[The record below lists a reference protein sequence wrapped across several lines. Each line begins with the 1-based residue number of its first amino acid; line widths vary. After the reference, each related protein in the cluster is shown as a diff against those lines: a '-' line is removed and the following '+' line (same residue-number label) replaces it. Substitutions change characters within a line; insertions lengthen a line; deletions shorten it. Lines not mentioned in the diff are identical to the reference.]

1 MRNSADGRGKPPGD
15 SPVPPADVPRRRGR
29 PRKDGAARPDTGQV
43 QSLLRGLGLL
53 ERLAETDQGMGLT
66 ELALAVG
73 LAPSTAHRLLRSL
86 EKRHFVHHDAERGLW
101 FIGVRAFAIGNAF
114 LRGQDF
120 VALAWPVMRR
130 LMESVGETVNLAV
143 LEGGHAVY
151 LAQVECHEVMR
162 ASARPGARAPLHGSG
177 VGKALLAAV
186 PAEEAAALL
195 GKGPLPRFTPKTV
208 TAPAD
213 LRPQLPLVRRQG
225 FAVDDEEQT
234 VGMRC
239 VAAPVFGA
247 DGRPVAAVSV
257 SGPTARIGNARMAE
271 LGRRVAQAAR
281 EITVATGGKPPA

>member
-1 MRNSADGRGKPPGD
+1 MRNFADGHGD
-15 SPVPPADVPRRRGR
+15 PPAPPAEPPRRRGR
-29 PRKDGAARPDTGQV
+29 PRKAGSVRADAGQV
-43 QSLLRGLGLL
+43 QSLLRGLSLL

-86 EKRHFVHHDAERGLW
+86 EQRHFVHHDGGRSLW
-101 FIGVRAFAIGNAF
+101 SIGVRAFAIGNAF

-162 ASARPGARAPLHGSG
+162 ASARPGARAPLHCSA

-186 PAEEAAALL
+186 AADDAAALL
-195 GKGPLPRFTPKTV
+195 GRGPLARLTPKTV
-208 TAPAD
+208 ATPAD
-213 LRPQLPLVRRQG
+213 LRLQLPLIRRQG
-225 FAVDDEEQT
+225 FAVDDEEQAI
-234 VGMRC
+234 GMRC

-247 DGRPVAAVSV
+247 DGRVAAAVSV
-257 SGPTARIGNARMAE
+257 SGPTARIGSARVAE